1 MKLYFCG
8 GRDPQK
14 GDDGSIK
21 KSSFIFEV

>member
-21 KSSFIFEV
+21 NSFIFEV